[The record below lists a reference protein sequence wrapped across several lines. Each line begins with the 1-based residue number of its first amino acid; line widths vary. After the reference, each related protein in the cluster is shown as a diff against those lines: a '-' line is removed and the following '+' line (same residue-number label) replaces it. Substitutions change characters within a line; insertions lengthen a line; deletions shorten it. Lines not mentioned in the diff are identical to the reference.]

1 MKIHFFFSNFF
12 TLFQGYNSKLRH
24 KKVLGLHPNVYL
36 LSSVIKDE
44 LNEANDDG
52 HTASIG
58 KQVRR
63 PKSQRLQTLKREK
76 LAAMRNLKER
86 KVSLR
91 NYMKR
96 IGSLSEKYDRR
107 AQAEG
112 FTKKREGDSDAEF
125 SENEDIPIQKS
136 QQKIQLIIQFQ
147 I

>member
-1 MKIHFFFSNFF
+1 M
-12 TLFQGYNSKLRH
+12 
-24 KKVLGLHPNVYL
+24 
-36 LSSVIKDE
+36 SSVIKDE

-63 PKSQRLQTLKREK
+63 PKSRRLQTLKREK

-136 QQKIQLIIQFQ
+136 QQKNLTNYSIPDLNSTEPVNPNFNSLLGDALRDFRKNLH
-147 I
+147 